1 MLEITELSNQKN
13 KNKLNLFV
21 DGQFYAGILKETAI
35 TNNFFVGKKI
45 EKDKLDQII
54 QESNVKQIF
63 NKASDY
69 LATRMHSRQE
79 LYLKL
84 LKKEY
89 PKKDI
94 NLALDRLEEYGYLND
109 LEFSKM
115 FCQAHN
121 KESRYMIKNKLLS
134 KGVKPDIIAI
144 TLSDYDDENEN
155 KLALAAATKYAKNK
169 DISSIKQKMYAHLAR
184 KGYGTSAIN
193 YAMNIV
199 YNGDIEILE

>member
-45 EKDKLDQII
+45 DKTKLDQII
-54 QESNVKQIF
+54 EESNVKQIF
-63 NKASDY
+63 SKASDY

-84 LKKEY
+84 IKKEY
-89 PKKDI
+89 PKKDV

-109 LEFSKM
+109 NEFAKLYI
-115 FCQAHN
+115 
-121 KESRYMIKNKLLS
+121 ESHKKDSRQMLKNKLAT
-134 KGVKPDIIAI
+134 KGVNSDIISEV
-144 TLSDYDDENEN
+144 LRGYDDEQERV
-155 KLALAAATKYAKNK
+155 LALAVATKFAKNK
-169 DISSIKQKMYAHLAR
+169 ELNSIKQKMYAHLAR
-184 KGYGTSAIN
+184 KGYSRSAIS
-193 YAMNIV
+193 YALHEI
-199 YNGDIEILE
+199 YNGDIDEL